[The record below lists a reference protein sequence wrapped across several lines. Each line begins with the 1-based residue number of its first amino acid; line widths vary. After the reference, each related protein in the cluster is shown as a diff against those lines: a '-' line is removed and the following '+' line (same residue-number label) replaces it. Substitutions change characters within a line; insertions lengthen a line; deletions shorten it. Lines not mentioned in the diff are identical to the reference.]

1 MPKLATRQFATK
13 TRNLLYQVIRQYFQ
27 EQGFYEIET
36 PCLVPAP
43 GMDLHIQAFET
54 PFVPETP
61 LGVPSTL
68 YLHTSPEY
76 FMKRLL
82 AEGWE
87 KIFQI
92 CKVFRNGEVTDLHNP
107 EFTML
112 EFYRAHADYHSIME
126 DVEQLVIRCA
136 TAILQSYDIKVGQKR
151 VCLKY
156 PFERLSVRE
165 AFLSRTGIDLS
176 LHPTANSLRSI
187 AHDKGFSFSH
197 SSQSFEDYFFQ
208 IFLTA
213 VEPTLGWDR
222 PTFLTDYPACMASLA
237 RLKPSD
243 PTLAERV
250 ELYIAGVELANGF
263 SELNEEKEQRRRLVE
278 EQQFRKTMNKPIYP
292 LDEHFLQAVSK
303 MPPSAGIAIGLDRLL
318 MLLLDVRKI
327 DQVLLFPA
335 HRFTAP
341 TS

>member
-1 MPKLATRQFATK
+1 
-13 TRNLLYQVIRQYFQ
+13 
-27 EQGFYEIET
+27 
-36 PCLVPAP
+36 
-43 GMDLHIQAFET
+43 
-54 PFVPETP
+54 
-61 LGVPSTL
+61 
-68 YLHTSPEY
+68 
-76 FMKRLL
+76 MKRLL

-92 CKVFRNGEVTDLHNP
+92 CKVFRNGEITDLHNP

-126 DVEQLVIRCA
+126 DTEQLIVRGA
-136 TAILQSYDIKVGQKR
+136 TAILQSYHIKVGQKR
-151 VCLKY
+151 VSLEY
-156 PFERLSVRE
+156 PFERLSVRD

-176 LHPTANSLRSI
+176 LHLTANSLRSI
-187 AHDKGFSFSH
+187 AQDKGFSFSP

-222 PTFLTDYPACMASLA
+222 PTFLMDYPACMASLA

-243 PTLAERV
+243 STLAERV

-278 EQQFRKTMNKPIYP
+278 EQQYRKTMNKPVYP
-292 LDEHFLQAVSK
+292 LDEHFLQSVGK
-303 MPPSAGIAIGLDRLL
+303 MPPATGIAIGLDRLL
-318 MLLLDVRKI
+318 MLLLDVNKI
-327 DQVLLFPA
+327 DQILLFPTR
-335 HRFTAP
+335 RFAEP